1 MDRLSEADLHAI
13 ETELGRRIVAEYGL
27 ELSGLVLDMMN
38 FATYIDSGNDKA
50 PIARGRHLR
59 ARPAVAI
66 LAQRVRR
73 AQRRSRVMA
82 GCALK
87 SLRSSPSAYAGR
99 SPRS

>member
-38 FATYIDSGNDKA
+38 FATYIDSGNNKA

-73 AQRRSRVMA
+73 AQPWAFRTPWRPRKCGSPGMSVGELSR
-82 GCALK
+82 
-87 SLRSSPSAYAGR
+87 
-99 SPRS
+99 